1 MNIRVVLSESG
12 TTVESKD
19 QRPKRPGKRW
29 RWVLALL
36 CLLAAGLLWLNGP
49 GLRYLAPKVVAH
61 FLEKA
66 GIRGN
71 LKVGGSLIAGLS
83 VSDLTIETNETLE
96 KLTIDHIVPDYHLS
110 GLIKG
115 QLEGLTIDGV
125 HAELRLG
132 VKKKDE
138 RMPPLDMKKLV
149 EAIRS
154 GRGRVLPLNL
164 DLKNISLAASR
175 DGKQEFQLAPSW
187 IYHTPGSQ
195 EVQLELGTF
204 TDVTG
209 RKWEARKSTIVWNP
223 DDLAISRIDPF
234 PGVSLREFVL
244 QLPAGGEPSME
255 SDVHLDDAVFKL
267 TSSPGFAAAQ
277 LDLREG
283 KLQVDEAVKRFG
295 IELPAKGTL
304 ISLAVDVN
312 GILPD
317 PKAATGSVRI
327 SLDDVA
333 WRDWT
338 MPELTL
344 DAQLGTD
351 LATVVSHGIAL
362 GTPLSLDVAAPVT
375 RDGNRFTLGDAKGN
389 FNVADVPMALRG
401 LAARLPQIDPD
412 APVPPSS
419 VDGKFSVTFDSN
431 KPVSADTDL
440 ILKPQDPTLAS
451 SVAVKGRWAPDVPIN
466 AEVLIDGLKS
476 AVSYQVE
483 SGTYQGTMEMEEF
496 TSSRI
501 DRWLSIVKVK
511 PGGIANLTA
520 KWSGG
525 GDIRTRKH
533 RGEISFT
540 QATWSRE
547 TAAPITGIGSV
558 KYDWPAGIETQG
570 VVQMNDQTVA
580 LDAVLANGQL
590 ELRRFVWND
599 AKTEL
604 ASGTATLPVPEDFSK
619 WREALAKDTR
629 PVAVAINS
637 RVLSLGLLKQWV
649 PAFEKLDP
657 RSTGQ
662 LDFNVSGTFA
672 NPVIAAKLQARDL
685 RSPTQPSLPPAD
697 LKIELAGKD
706 GKIALTGSATAPDF
720 APAEM
725 KASMPFRPA
734 EWAETPALLKEEV
747 IDARVDLPRLDLSRF
762 ASLVPGAD
770 KISGLLTGSVAVKGK
785 VGKPEIKGSLD
796 LASAGMRFKGDK
808 FPAVEAGAARVE
820 FGLERVELKTLKATI
835 AGGTL
840 QGGGTLAITNGKLGD
855 INLRLQGDHLP
866 VMRNDFLILRVNA
879 DLRLQGPW
887 ERASLAGT
895 VGAVDSIFYRD
906 IELLPIG
913 TPFTG
918 PSAAALPKI
927 DPPQAKGAAMPAPFG
942 TWGLNVTVKSEE
954 PFLIRGNLATG
965 EVSGS
970 MRIGGTLGSPS
981 PDGEFKIKDF
991 KAVLPFSTLSIR
1003 NGSVV
1008 FKPASGFDPI
1018 LEIRGTA
1025 EPRPYVVT
1033 VYAYGRA
1040 SNPQLVLTSNP
1051 PLPENEIMTLLATGT
1066 TTTGLEDPQAASSR
1080 AMQLLAEE
1088 IRRGRFRFGKQLRPL
1103 LGLFD
1108 RVDFSLA
1115 ESDPYSSESFSTAT
1129 VQLSDRWYFSAG
1141 VGSTGDSR
1149 FLGIWR
1155 ISFK

>member
-1 MNIRVVLSESG
+1 MLVI
-12 TTVESKD
+12 
-19 QRPKRPGKRW
+19 
-29 RWVLALL
+29 L
-36 CLLAAGLLWLNGP
+36 CVLAAGLLWLNGP

-66 GIRGN
+66 GIRSD
-71 LKVGGSLIAGLS
+71 LKVGGSLTGGLS
-83 VSDLTIETNETLE
+83 VFDLKIETDQTLE
-96 KLTIDHIVPDYHLS
+96 KLTIDHIVPDYHLG

-115 QLEGLTIDGV
+115 QLKGLTVDGV

-132 VKKKDE
+132 VKKMDQE
-138 RMPPLDMKKLV
+138 TPPLDLKKLV
-149 EAIRS
+149 ETIRS
-154 GRGRVLPLNL
+154 FRARALPLNL

-175 DGKQEFQLAPSW
+175 DGKPDFQLASSR
-187 IYHTPGSQ
+187 INHTPGSR
-195 EVQLELGTF
+195 EIQLELGTF

-209 RKWEARKSTIVWNP
+209 RAWEARKSTIVWNP
-223 DDLAISRIDPF
+223 GDLAIARIDPF
-234 PGVSLREFVL
+234 PGVSLREFVM
-244 QLPAGGEPSME
+244 QLPAGGEPAVE

-295 IELPAKGTL
+295 IELPAKATL

-317 PKAATGSVRI
+317 PKAATGSLRI

-351 LATVVSHGIAL
+351 LATVVSHGVAL

-389 FNVADVPMALRG
+389 FNVADVPMALRE

-419 VDGKFSVTFDSN
+419 VDGKFSVTFDAN

-440 ILKPQDPTLAS
+440 VLKPQDPTLAS
-451 SVAVKGRWAPDVPIN
+451 SVAVKGRWAPDVPIK

-483 SGTYQGTMEMEEF
+483 DGIYQGTMEMEEF

-511 PGGIANLTA
+511 LGGIANFTG

-525 GDIRTRKH
+525 GDTKTQKH
-533 RGEISFT
+533 QGEIAFT
-540 QATWSRE
+540 QATWSRD
-547 TAAPITGIGSV
+547 AAPPITGIGSAR
-558 KYDWPAGIETQG
+558 YDWPAGFETQSI
-570 VVQMNDQTVA
+570 VQMNDQTVT
-580 LDAVLANGQL
+580 LDAALAKGLL

-604 ASGTATLPVPEDFSK
+604 ASGTASLPVPEDFSK
-619 WREALAKDTR
+619 WRETLSKDTR
-629 PVAVAINS
+629 PIAFAINS
-637 RVLSLGLLKQWV
+637 RVLSLGLFKQWV
-649 PAFEKLDP
+649 PVFEKLDP

-672 NPVIAAKLQARDL
+672 APIVAAKLEARDL
-685 RSPTQPSLPPAD
+685 RSPTQPTLPPAD
-697 LKIELAGKD
+697 LKLQLAGKD
-706 GKIALTGSATAPDF
+706 GKISLTGSATAPDF
-720 APAEM
+720 APAEI

-734 EWAETPALLKEEV
+734 DWAETPALLKEES
-747 IDARVDLPRLDLSRF
+747 IDAKVNLPRLDLSRF
-762 ASLVPGAD
+762 ASLVPIAD
-770 KISGLLTGSVAVKGK
+770 KISGILTGNVAVTGK
-785 VGKPEIKGSLD
+785 VGKPEIKGALD
-796 LASAGMRFKGDK
+796 LAGAGMRFKSDK
-808 FPAVEAGAARVE
+808 MPAVEAGTARVE
-820 FGLERVELKTLKATI
+820 FALDRVELKTLKATV

-855 INLRLQGDHLP
+855 LNLRLQGDHLP
-866 VMRNDFLILRVNA
+866 LMRNDLLILRVNA

-887 ERASLAGT
+887 ERASLSGT

-918 PSAAALPKI
+918 PAAAALPKI
-927 DPPQAKGAAMPAPFG
+927 DPPQVRGAAMPTPFG
-942 TWGLNVTVKSEE
+942 NWGFNVTVKTEE

-1051 PLPENEIMTLLATGT
+1051 PLAENEIMTLLATGT

-1103 LGLFD
+1103 LGLLD
-1108 RVDFSLA
+1108 RVDFSLS

-1129 VQLSDRWYFSAG
+1129 LQLSDRWFFSAG